1 MKKNMQRIKG
11 VNAGGNKM
19 GRSAVIACA
28 GSALILGSFFL
39 FPALDKEVGSKTE
52 VEKQASEPA
61 AVKIPAIELTEESS
75 YELSFPLFNY
85 NGKIYTLSETHIEA
99 SAGQALLGDKVGVTK
114 DSLGEWSEEREYE
127 EEFASTIGEQ
137 EVFTVKGYDPDFR
150 LMTYTPA
157 DGARF
162 YEQLNG
168 ITVVSGKEVFSKLRM
183 EGNAIGAEYQT
194 FSEWDSNAGQYREIR
209 DQKAVGRFVENLNE
223 TKPFMQSTSIMPLN
237 EKTMTDEGFRE
248 VVIHLKDGSKIQ
260 LLVLKH
266 GFVYYNGIYF
276 KMEEEQLRGFWSEL
290 DQ

>member
-1 MKKNMQRIKG
+1 MKKNIQQINGANSGGRK
-11 VNAGGNKM
+11 AGRN
-19 GRSAVIACA
+19 AVISCA

-39 FPALDKEVGSKTE
+39 FPALDKEVGSKAE
-52 VEKQASEPA
+52 VKKQASEPA
-61 AVKIPAIELTEESS
+61 AVKIPAIELTEESA

-85 NGKIYTLSETHIEA
+85 NGKIYTLSGTHIEA
-99 SAGQALLGDKVGVTK
+99 SAGQALLGEKMGVTK
-114 DSLGEWSEEREYE
+114 DSLDERSEEREYE

-168 ITVVSGKEVFSKLRM
+168 ITVASGKEVFSKLHM

-194 FSEWDSNAGQYREIR
+194 FTEWDSRAEQYREIR
-209 DQKAVGRFVENLNE
+209 DQKAVDRFVGNLNE
-223 TKPFMQSTSIMPLN
+223 TKPFKQSTSIMPMN

-248 VVIHLKDGSKIQ
+248 VVVHLRDGSKIQ

-276 KMEEEQLRGFWSEL
+276 KMEEEQLQDFWSEL